1 MFHLDYGDHRPLY
14 EQVKEKFKEL
24 ILSGVL
30 KTDEKI
36 PSVREM
42 AAGLAINP
50 NTIQKAYRELEAEG
64 YIYSLRAKGS
74 FVAPREN
81 VMRHTSESDVMEEF
95 EHIVRKMKFLGFSD
109 EEISAEL
116 KSILEK
122 FGKGEEK

>member
-42 AAGLAINP
+42 ASGLAINP
-50 NTIQKAYRELEAEG
+50 NTIQKAYRELENEG

-81 VMRHTSESDVMEEF
+81 VMRRTNEEDVMEEF
-95 EHIVRKMKFLGFSD
+95 ERIVSKMRFLGFSA
-109 EEISAEL
+109 EEISAAL
-116 KSILEK
+116 NSVLEK
-122 FGKGEEK
+122 SGKGEEK